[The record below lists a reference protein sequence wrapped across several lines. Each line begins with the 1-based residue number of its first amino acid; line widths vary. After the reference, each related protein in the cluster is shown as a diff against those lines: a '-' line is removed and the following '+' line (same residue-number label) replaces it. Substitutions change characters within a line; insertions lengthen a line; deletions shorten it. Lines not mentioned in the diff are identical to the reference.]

1 MQNKD
6 KKSRKREGGTTMD
19 VIIKATLVGLGATA
33 LMDVWALV
41 LKRTIAFPPP
51 NWALVGRW
59 FAHLPR
65 GKVFH
70 DDITAAAPVSGE
82 LAIGWIAHYAI
93 GIFYAFVL
101 LAFTGAGW
109 LAAPTFLP
117 AWILGIVTVGAGW
130 FLLQPGMGAG
140 WAASKRPNA
149 SKIRILNLVG
159 HTVFAIGMYATAV
172 LLASA

>member
-1 MQNKD
+1 M
-6 KKSRKREGGTTMD
+6 ET
-19 VIIKATLVGLGATA
+19 IAKAVLVGVGATA

-70 DDITAAAPVSGE
+70 DDIAVAAPIANE
-82 LAIGWIAHYAI
+82 HAIGWAAHYAI
-93 GIFYAFVL
+93 GVLYAFIL
-101 LAFTGAGW
+101 LAFTGPGW

-117 AWILGIVTVGAGW
+117 AWILGLVTVGAGW

-140 WAASKRPNA
+140 WMASKRPNA
-149 SKIRILNLVG
+149 QKIRILNLVA
-159 HTVFAIGMYATAV
+159 HTVFAVGMYATAL
-172 LLASA
+172 LLA